1 MMPCLPSSSNSVA
14 FTAICTSSVH
24 GRSQLAIQ
32 ADRRLSAKGPLP
44 CNGLKTDDEFVCGH
58 KQDWNRLALGS
69 DYSRAEVA
77 ASQSPKEDR
86 EEDSGVSK

>member
-58 KQDWNRLALGS
+58 KQD
-69 DYSRAEVA
+69 
-77 ASQSPKEDR
+77 
-86 EEDSGVSK
+86 